1 MYSYRE
7 QLTEVRRIKI
17 AEGERKTLDC
27 PFCGGQKKFT
37 IDRLASGQL
46 LWNCFRAS
54 CEVRGSYQGERS
66 LTAAKRYHDHGPEKV
81 RSKPKLQ
88 IPEITTSLAN
98 VPHALEY
105 LRSVNS
111 IDAYES
117 GLIRMR
123 YAPRE
128 KRVLFYNK
136 SLTGAVGRNLL
147 GAGPKWIT
155 YGDTSEGIHVGKGKN
170 AVLVE
175 DAASACS
182 ISRIPDLAGV
192 ALLGTN
198 LTSALRNAL
207 QIYVNIFILLDNDA
221 SSKAVKLIKKVRG
234 SVFLRI
240 TDRDPKELGICE
252 VKRVLRLEETNDAQH
267 LSVKQINNK

>member
-7 QLTEVRRIKI
+7 QLAEVRRIKI

-37 IDRLASGQL
+37 IDRLPSGQL

-54 CEVRGSYQGERS
+54 CEVRGSHQGERS
-66 LTAAKRYHDHGPEKV
+66 LLAAKRYQDHGPEKV
-81 RSKPKLQ
+81 RSKPTIQ
-88 IPEITTSLAN
+88 IPAITTSLDN
-98 VPHALEY
+98 VPHAIEY

-111 IDAYES
+111 FDAYEP
-117 GLIRMR
+117 GLIRLR

-128 KRVLFYNK
+128 QRVLFYNQAMI
-136 SLTGAVGRNLL
+136 GAVGRRLSTT
-147 GAGPKWIT
+147 GPKWMS
-155 YGDTSEGIHVGKGKN
+155 YGDVTEGIHVGHGEN

-182 ISRIPDLAGV
+182 IARIPEFTGV

-198 LTSALRNAL
+198 ISSALRKTFT
-207 QIYVNIFILLDNDA
+207 IYNKIFILLDNDA

-234 SVFLRI
+234 SVYLRI
-240 TDRDPKELGICE
+240 TDKDPKDLAVCE
-252 VKRVLRLEETNDAQH
+252 IKNVLRLEE
-267 LSVKQINNK
+267 SS